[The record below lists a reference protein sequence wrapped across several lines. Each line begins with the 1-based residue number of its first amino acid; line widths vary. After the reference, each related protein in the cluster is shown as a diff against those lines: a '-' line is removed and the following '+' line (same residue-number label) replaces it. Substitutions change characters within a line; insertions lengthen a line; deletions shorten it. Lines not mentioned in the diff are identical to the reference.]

1 MVDLWYALVAISFT
15 TYVVLDGFDLG
26 AGAIHLLVAKNEA
39 ERKAVFAAIGPYWDG
54 NEVWL
59 LAAGGTLLLAFP
71 PVLAAAF
78 SGMYLAMFLVVWAL
92 ILRGLSIELR
102 GHVDGDLWRAFWD
115 FVFCAASAGLAILF
129 GVALGNVLRG
139 FPIVAGGMIVLP
151 LFADFTPAPPT
162 GLIDWYTV
170 LVGVFALLALATH
183 GALFLAHKAEGEL
196 AKRAERF
203 ALGLRFPLVV
213 SWAGC
218 FAASLF
224 VARVRFGPAPMAG
237 LVLAVLGLGA
247 WPVLIRRGRPL
258 YAFLASCLFLAAS
271 LLGIAASVFPVM
283 LRAQDGR
290 SSVTAESAAA
300 SPHALGVGAVW
311 YGAGLLL
318 VVGYFVN
325 LFRVHRRG
333 AASAAPS
340 PRSGYP

>member
-1 MVDLWYALVAISFT
+1 MVELWYALVAIAFT

-26 AGAIHLLVAKNEA
+26 AGALHLLLAKNEA

-59 LAAGGTLLLAFP
+59 LAGGGTLFLAFP

-115 FVFCAASAGLAILF
+115 FVFCASSAGLAILF

-151 LFADFTPAPPT
+151 LFVDFTPAPPT

-170 LVGVFALLALATH
+170 LVGLFALTALCTH
-183 GALFLAHKAEGEL
+183 AALFLAWRTEGEL
-196 AKRAERF
+196 RERAERF
-203 ALGLRFPLVV
+203 ALRLRLPTIVLWV
-213 SWAGC
+213 GC
-218 FAASLF
+218 FAASLM
-224 VARVRFGPAPMAG
+224 VARVRFGPAPVACLAMA
-237 LVLAVLGLGA
+237 ALGLGA
-247 WPVLIRRGRPL
+247 WPFLLRRGQPL
-258 YAFLASCLFLAAS
+258 HAFLGSCLFLAAS

-283 LRAQDGR
+283 LRALDVQ
-290 SSVTAESAAA
+290 SSITAFSAAA
-300 SPHALGVGAVW
+300 SPHALGVGVAW
-311 YGAGLLL
+311 YGVGLAL

-325 LFRVHRRG
+325 LFRVHRR
-333 AASAAPS
+333 
-340 PRSGYP
+340 R